1 MQIGFIGVGTMG
13 RPMAENLLRH
23 GSALSVFD
31 CNPEALNAFAGRA
44 HLAKSAAECARC
56 DIIIVM
62 VAFDEQVRGV
72 VEEIALAEE
81 RNSALVIAIMSTV
94 LPKTMKEILPICQVR
109 NIGLIDAP
117 VMGMPARAAAGKLV
131 VVAGGELRHVEVL
144 CPIFSAFSV
153 AVHHMGELTKG
164 QLTKLINNM
173 IAVTNLFLFG
183 EALSLSE
190 RFDLDAAK
198 LVEIMDTGGGRS
210 FFTQD
215 WQQSIANFSTFTD
228 SEESTVTIVDI
239 CRKDIAYAK
248 LLARS
253 ANVIAP
259 LLEASSIAVA
269 DLSYEQV
276 LKSWRSIVDR
286 AK

>member
-13 RPMAENLLRH
+13 RPMADNLLRH
-23 GSALSVFD
+23 GYKLNVFD
-31 CNPEALNAFAGRA
+31 RNPLAINAFAGRA

-56 DIIIVM
+56 DAVIVM
-62 VAFDEQVRGV
+62 VAFDDQVRDV
-72 VEEIALAEE
+72 VEEIALAED
-81 RNSALVIAIMSTV
+81 RNNNLIIAIMSTV
-94 LPKTMKEILPICQVR
+94 LPKTMNEILLICQDR
-109 NIGLIDAP
+109 KIGLIDAP
-117 VMGMPARAAAGKLV
+117 VMGMPARAIAGKLV
-131 VVAGGELRHVEVL
+131 VVAGGELRHVESL
-144 CPIFSAFSV
+144 RPIFSAFSV

-183 EALSLSE
+183 EALNLSA
-190 RFDLDAAK
+190 RFDLDVGK
-198 LVEIMDTGGGRS
+198 LVEIMETGGGRS

-228 SEESTVTIVDI
+228 SKETTATIVDI
-239 CRKDIAYAK
+239 CRKDIGYAK
-248 LLARS
+248 MLARS
-253 ANVIAP
+253 ANMAAP
-259 LLEASSIAVA
+259 LLEASSDAVA
-269 DLSYEQV
+269 DLAYEHV